1 LSALSAPPTSGSFDK
16 DLDNDIRRD
25 AYQSSSG
32 NSSPQREEEE
42 ASAPSAAAAGDLN
55 FHVDDIEM
63 WEVLEALDGAPLAIP
78 TRGLAVGEGLLLLPV
93 LTCAAPF
100 AWQCPVHRP
109 LR

>member
-1 LSALSAPPTSGSFDK
+1 MSALSVPPTSGSFDK
-16 DLDNDIRRD
+16 DLDDDIRRD

-42 ASAPSAAAAGDLN
+42 AVAPSAAAAGDLS

-63 WEVLEALDGAPLAIP
+63 WEVLEALEGAPLAIP
-78 TRGLAVGEGLLLLPV
+78 TRGLAVGGACF
-93 LTCAAPF
+93 CAQCSPARRPF
-100 AWQCPVHRP
+100 AWQCTVPRP

>member
-1 LSALSAPPTSGSFDK
+1 MSALSAPPTSGSFDK

-42 ASAPSAAAAGDLN
+42 AAAPSAAAAGDLN

-63 WEVLEALDGAPLAIP
+63 WEVLEALDGAPLAMSAP
-78 TRGLAVGEGLLLLPV
+78 PGSV
-93 LTCAAPF
+93 LVAGRLWGRVLGTKD
-100 AWQCPVHRP
+100 
-109 LR
+109 L